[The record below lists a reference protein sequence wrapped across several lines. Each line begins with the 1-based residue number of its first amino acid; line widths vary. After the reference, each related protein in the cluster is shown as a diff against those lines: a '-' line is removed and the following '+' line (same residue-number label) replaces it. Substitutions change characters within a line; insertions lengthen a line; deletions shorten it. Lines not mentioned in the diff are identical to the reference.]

1 MVYHLLALK
10 ERGFVRSKYEIS
22 ELPKSKGK
30 ALRVYTITDKVA
42 DVRAKLK
49 KGL

>member
-1 MVYHLLALK
+1 VL
-10 ERGFVRSKYEIS
+10 S
-22 ELPKSKGK
+22 EVEKTKGK
-30 ALRVYTITDKVA
+30 ALRVYTVTDKVA